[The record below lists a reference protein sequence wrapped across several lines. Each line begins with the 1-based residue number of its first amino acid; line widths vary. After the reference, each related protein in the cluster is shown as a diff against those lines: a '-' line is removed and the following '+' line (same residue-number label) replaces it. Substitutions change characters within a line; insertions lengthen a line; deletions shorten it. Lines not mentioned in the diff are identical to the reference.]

1 MTSPI
6 IRVSVEPEEQTNVA
20 SNQPESHSV
29 RSAGLGIRGIN
40 TKTEVEA
47 SEQYSGTRNNTPDH
61 TIIGRTHSPASIASQ
76 EKSGPLPGRPKSS
89 FWKYLAISLLS
100 TLLSGSY
107 FAIAVWGPVWD
118 SIRDPFLAKQVASIT
133 AKVIEISFGSI
144 CVLFLG
150 QVLTRRS
157 INRNVPRG
165 VSLDQICMRDWIIDP
180 GSMVGD
186 GKVLELGTKSF
197 LGWYV
202 LVAAIATTLYGTA
215 SNSLVQPVLRDVSP
229 RHITVTGTVKTS
241 FANEWYIEDASK
253 NPVQPDARSFL
264 SILYSSKGSDSYSSY
279 LEQWQDTG
287 ENHNGSIE
295 QLERR
300 APSILDRKT
309 LLQCQLNSS
318 WVQSIN
324 MQDTFDKF
332 GRVVDNVTLALPHPG
347 VLHAARSSTKSIP
360 QPGEFDGGV
369 GRYKLQA
376 SVPSP
381 FLNVLC
387 ASADRDEIGG
397 LVYQYQ
403 VLQNKG
409 SMNVTADLKSEGS
422 DTYFVNAFDWD
433 KFASVKTPL
442 DGIFDWSENKT
453 RPNTHLHIKRTI
465 WPDVYNN
472 YGRDSIYLLGNSN
485 ITPKNYFVCSMQAGL
500 LADCSTELA
509 VAGNASVMTA
519 HCADKNNKM
528 SYHKRDTSKVDTIS
542 LDWVAV
548 GSLAATSVGLNLGEL
563 DSTGDNPSFM
573 SRLMLTNAS
582 LQPAQPSLAEALGAI
597 LMPSLL
603 LAAQGSPFSIPDPPS
618 KNFTTTPGTPESFPA
633 QLHPALFVSGG
644 DAIYKKLYISV
655 FLSVLLMNLLMLY
668 YLLIQHFR
676 DGLIV
681 DICDPMNLFGLA
693 ASSSFGK
700 FPESQLILSPRAAT
714 GAKTSPL
721 STEWKI
727 LNDDN
732 GAISISEVGSIRSA
746 GGTPNDAV
754 EASGFTPL
762 IVREGRGRGR
772 GRGVGEG
779 EIEMV

>member
-1 MTSPI
+1 M
-6 IRVSVEPEEQTNVA
+6 
-20 SNQPESHSV
+20 
-29 RSAGLGIRGIN
+29 
-40 TKTEVEA
+40 
-47 SEQYSGTRNNTPDH
+47 
-61 TIIGRTHSPASIASQ
+61 
-76 EKSGPLPGRPKSS
+76 
-89 FWKYLAISLLS
+89 
-100 TLLSGSY
+100 
-107 FAIAVWGPVWD
+107 
-118 SIRDPFLAKQVASIT
+118 
-133 AKVIEISFGSI
+133 
-144 CVLFLG
+144 
-150 QVLTRRS
+150 
-157 INRNVPRG
+157 
-165 VSLDQICMRDWIIDP
+165 
-180 GSMVGD
+180 
-186 GKVLELGTKSF
+186 
-197 LGWYV
+197 
-202 LVAAIATTLYGTA
+202 
-215 SNSLVQPVLRDVSP
+215 
-229 RHITVTGTVKTS
+229 
-241 FANEWYIEDASK
+241 
-253 NPVQPDARSFL
+253 
-264 SILYSSKGSDSYSSY
+264 
-279 LEQWQDTG
+279 
-287 ENHNGSIE
+287 
-295 QLERR
+295 
-300 APSILDRKT
+300 
-309 LLQCQLNSS
+309 
-318 WVQSIN
+318 
-324 MQDTFDKF
+324 
-332 GRVVDNVTLALPHPG
+332 
-347 VLHAARSSTKSIP
+347 
-360 QPGEFDGGV
+360 
-369 GRYKLQA
+369 
-376 SVPSP
+376 
-381 FLNVLC
+381 
-387 ASADRDEIGG
+387 
-397 LVYQYQ
+397 
-403 VLQNKG
+403 
-409 SMNVTADLKSEGS
+409 
-422 DTYFVNAFDWD
+422 
-433 KFASVKTPL
+433 
-442 DGIFDWSENKT
+442 
-453 RPNTHLHIKRTI
+453 
-465 WPDVYNN
+465 YNN

-485 ITPKNYFVCSMQAGL
+485 ITAKNYFVCSMQAGL

-573 SRLMLTNAS
+573 SRLMLANAS
-582 LQPAQPSLAEALGAI
+582 LQPDQPSLAEALGAI

-603 LAAQGSPFSIPDPPS
+603 LAAQDSPFSIPDVRELPLHPSIPPPYILQHTTNPQQPPS

-655 FLSVLLMNLLMLY
+655 FLSVLLMNLFMLY

-700 FPESQLILSPRAAT
+700 FPESQLILSPRTAT

-732 GAISISEVGSIRSA
+732 GAISISEVGSIKFA